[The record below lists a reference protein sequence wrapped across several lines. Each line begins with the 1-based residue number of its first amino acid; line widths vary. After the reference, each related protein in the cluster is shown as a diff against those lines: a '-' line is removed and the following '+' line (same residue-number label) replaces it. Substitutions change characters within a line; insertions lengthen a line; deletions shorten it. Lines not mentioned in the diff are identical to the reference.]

1 MKDKNIQNDYHNMSL
16 DDLTKEADLLI
27 KYLENHENLENET
40 QTYQNLVKLNNLIQK
55 EFQKDAK
62 KINQKLKEKISKVS
76 LKKDAN

>member
-1 MKDKNIQNDYHNMSL
+1 MKDKNIQNHYHNMSL

-62 KINQKLKEKISKVS
+62 KINQKVKEKISKVS

>member
-62 KINQKLKEKISKVS
+62 KINQKVKEKILKVS

>member
-62 KINQKLKEKISKVS
+62 KINQKVKEKISKVS